1 MLKRKSFTV
10 IGLGSFGSNVAIEL
24 CRTGAYVLALDQ
36 DDDKI
41 EDIKEDVTC
50 ARKVDV
56 LDTNALANQGLSN
69 MDCVIIATGSSLEAS
84 VMSAIIAK
92 EENVP
97 YIVAKAS
104 NVIHGKV
111 LLKLGVDR
119 VIIPEKDTAMRL
131 AKTLTSDNFK
141 EFVELSS
148 KISMIEIAVKEEW
161 VGKNLKQLDLRQK
174 YAINVI
180 AIRKNGEIISNV
192 NPDEPLSDDI
202 TLLVIGDI
210 GKLDRLA

>member
-1 MLKRKSFTV
+1 
-10 IGLGSFGSNVAIEL
+10 
-24 CRTGAYVLALDQ
+24 
-36 DDDKI
+36 
-41 EDIKEDVTC
+41 
-50 ARKVDV
+50 
-56 LDTNALANQGLSN
+56 
-69 MDCVIIATGSSLEAS
+69 
-84 VMSAIIAK
+84 
-92 EENVP
+92 
-97 YIVAKAS
+97 
-104 NVIHGKV
+104 
-111 LLKLGVDR
+111 
-119 VIIPEKDTAMRL
+119 MRL

>member
-1 MLKRKSFTV
+1 M
-10 IGLGSFGSNVAIEL
+10 
-24 CRTGAYVLALDQ
+24 
-36 DDDKI
+36 DDYSI
-41 EDIKEDVTC
+41 F
-50 ARKVDV
+50 
-56 LDTNALANQGLSN
+56 LPY
-69 MDCVIIATGSSLEAS
+69 
-84 VMSAIIAK
+84 K